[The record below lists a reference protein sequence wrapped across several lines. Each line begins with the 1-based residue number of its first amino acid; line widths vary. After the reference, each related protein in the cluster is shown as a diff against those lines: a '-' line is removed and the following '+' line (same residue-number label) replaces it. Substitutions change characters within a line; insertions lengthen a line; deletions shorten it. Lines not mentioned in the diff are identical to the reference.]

1 MQTVLSMIFMLMICC
16 TCLLCVS
23 AMSRIKC
30 RRRIGDED
38 IARELQDVENESD
51 EVNEYCTTR
60 ILNPSSSRYDT
71 DQSEAVLSKKD
82 SYFAIFRN
90 RFDSRRTRILFIV
103 NAMILLIIVSG
114 IIVLFVLN
122 TNKGKELKT

>member
-1 MQTVLSMIFMLMICC
+1 MDLKTETE
-16 TCLLCVS
+16 TCNV
-23 AMSRIKC
+23 
-30 RRRIGDED
+30 G
-38 IARELQDVENESD
+38 NESD
-51 EVNEYCTTR
+51 EVNESCTTR
-60 ILNPSSSRYDT
+60 ILVPSLSRYDT

-122 TNKGKELKT
+122 RNKGKELKT